1 MSVPATNLIS
11 MISNVCH
18 VQKVLYFLWLKKVV
32 EHVRLVLSSIKT
44 LIIVRR
50 NHITQ
55 ILKIRTGPVKKPT
68 LKFRNN
74 LNSYQ
79 RIRFMKSVQ
88 FKSPSQLEKNVC
100 NAIMMSISTLT
111 KRSVINATTVKH
123 SIKTSTIVHTPKWTS
138 KLILKN
144 HQTWSLK
151 AGQRMN
157 GCTFTTKTLRRMM
170 EWLIV
175 HHKDLTLTG

>member
-1 MSVPATNLIS
+1 MT
-11 MISNVCH
+11 SNVRH

-32 EHVRLVLSSIKT
+32 ELVRLVLSSIKT
-44 LIIVRR
+44 PIIVRR
-50 NHITQ
+50 NHIIQ
-55 ILKIRTGPVKKPT
+55 ILKILTGPVKKLT

-79 RIRFMKSVQ
+79 KIHFMKSVQ

-100 NAIMMSISTLT
+100 NAIMTSTLIST
-111 KRSVINATTVKH
+111 KRSVINVTTVKL
-123 SIKTSTIVHTPKWTS
+123 STKTSTIVHTPKWTS

-151 AGQRMN
+151 ADQRMS